1 MSTLETVLFIVTA
14 WVIGGLA
21 AGLLLGRAIRR
32 REAMIPTGTPGPALP
47 AVPRTAHEQ
56 QLALRVELERL
67 LAKMDRADLDGGPD
81 EIADLCR
88 IWTARAATASAE
100 QRLNQAIEQARRNGR
115 DWSTI
120 KIVLELPHPSPLG
133 TTPDHR

>member
-1 MSTLETVLFIVTA
+1 MSTLETVLLIVAA

-32 REAMIPTGTPGPALP
+32 REQMVPAGVPGPALS
-47 AVPRTAHEQ
+47 ATPRTARERHP
-56 QLALRVELERL
+56 ALRAELERL
-67 LAKMDRADLDGGPD
+67 LAGMDRADLDGSPD

-115 DWSTI
+115 EWSSI
-120 KIVLELPHPSPLG
+120 KIVLELPHPTPLG
-133 TTPDHR
+133 STPDHR